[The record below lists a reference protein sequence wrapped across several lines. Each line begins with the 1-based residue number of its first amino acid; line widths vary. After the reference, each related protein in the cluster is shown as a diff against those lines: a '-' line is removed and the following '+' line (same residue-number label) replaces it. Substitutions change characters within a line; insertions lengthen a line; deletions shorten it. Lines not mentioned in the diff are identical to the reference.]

1 MWGNINKRI
10 QNLHTSIQ
18 SRELRSDF
26 TSALQGYV
34 PEADIRVEF
43 PGPGAKLRLGRYGD
57 EAPSFATVWRDLVKT
72 ITDET
77 SHGLNAEDPLYSTS
91 YYAALFVHADALEHS
106 RFLKTLLDDYSPLNM
121 VRKERIE
128 RLKRR

>member
-1 MWGNINKRI
+1 MKP
-10 QNLHTSIQ
+10 
-18 SRELRSDF
+18 LRSPRCGEILLKK
-26 TSALQGYV
+26 TSC
-34 PEADIRVEF
+34 
-43 PGPGAKLRLGRYGD
+43 
-57 EAPSFATVWRDLVKT
+57 
-72 ITDET
+72 
-77 SHGLNAEDPLYSTS
+77 GLNAEDPLYSTS